1 MANIRKSFNFRTGL
15 QVDNDNFVVN
25 ANGLVGIG
33 TSIPQGYLL
42 NVHGDTRVTGLVTTG
57 ELYAGI
63 GTVGVLSATSAD
75 VSGILSVA
83 QIKVGSS
90 SVISN
95 LVGYGYTAWITND
108 GGVGL
113 HTLSRVG
120 IGTGATPTEQ
130 LKVFGDVA
138 ITTSLTVG
146 SATTIASY
154 GINAPSGIVT
164 ASKFVGVGSDLTNLD
179 ASNVAL
185 GTLSNSRLPSNI
197 SVSGIVTA
205 TTFVGSFTGTATTAT
220 NLYSA
225 ANITAGTISDDRL
238 PDLITS
244 NINVSSGVSTV
255 SSIDVGTGGTAFTA
269 LSSGRLGIGTALP
282 TSEIQVRKASGS
294 LVEVVSDSGQARIS
308 VGQSVGAGKSTGVI
322 RFGNSAHDFDIINN
336 DNEGDINFLLNGNG
350 SAGTG
355 KFSWQD
361 GNSFTEVMSLNANG
375 DFSVSGVTT
384 LASAGSTTTTGGD
397 LYVNGDLDV
406 NGSINGT
413 ITLPT
418 IIDSNINVNSGVSTF
433 NDIEL
438 NSKLFVSVGSSIGI
452 GTDTPIAA
460 LDARTQTGLFLNVGV
475 NTESI
480 YSNTVVSAYGNVIVD
495 GGVGINTNYFDPS
508 GAGLQLYAPLTEL
521 NDGHFNLKY
530 GSTVGFN
537 TDDPRAIFDFGNV
550 GSATTRPMMVVPNIT
565 DGVRDTVGY
574 AVTPTG
580 SIIFNTTTSKFQG
593 YDGSN
598 WVDFH

>member
-33 TSIPQGYLL
+33 TSIPQNYLL
-42 NVHGDTRVTGLVTTG
+42 NVYGDTRVTGLTTTG
-57 ELYAGI
+57 TLRAGV
-63 GTVGVLSATSAD
+63 GTVGVLSATNAD

-90 SVISN
+90 NVISN
-95 LVGYGYTAWITND
+95 LIGYGYTAWITND

-120 IGTGATPTEQ
+120 IGTTTTPTEQ

-146 SATTIASY
+146 SATTLASY
-154 GINAPSGIVT
+154 GINTPSGIVT

-220 NLYSA
+220 NLSSA

-269 LSSGRLGIGTALP
+269 LSSGRIGVGTAIP
-282 TSEIQVRKASGS
+282 TSELQIRKSSGS
-294 LVEVVSDSGQARIS
+294 LAEVVSDSGQARIS
-308 VGQSVGAGKSTGVI
+308 VGNSVGAGNSSAVL
-322 RFGNSAHDFDIINN
+322 RFGNSAGVLDIVNN
-336 DNEGDINFLLNGNG
+336 DVGDVKTIIHG
-350 SAGTG
+350 GTG
-355 KFSWQD
+355 
-361 GNSFTEVMSLNANG
+361 
-375 DFSVSGVTT
+375 
-384 LASAGSTTTTGGD
+384 AGSTGNFKWVYGQTNAERMTLTYDGNLGINDTTPSQKLSVGG
-397 LYVNGDLDV
+397 GA
-406 NGSINGT
+406 T
-413 ITLPT
+413 ITGSVH
-418 IIDSNINVNSGVSTF
+418 IDSNLTVDGSITGNISLDPVLSNTNLNNTSGITTLSELDVTSNVDFGSSPLVGLGNTVAIGTGVGATDYGLVVDNGIRASEIEVNVGGINVNSGVVTAFNFVASGGFRSSGGLSTSTQ
-433 NDIEL
+433 NIQIEHY
-438 NSKLFVSVGSSIGI
+438 SSPDRIVFTVVGI
-452 GTDTPIAA
+452 GST
-460 LDARTQTGLFLNVGV
+460 
-475 NTESI
+475 S
-480 YSNTVVSAYGNVIVD
+480 
-495 GGVGINTNYFDPS
+495 
-508 GAGLQLYAPLTEL
+508 LQL
-521 NDGHFNLKY
+521 F
-530 GSTVGFN
+530 
-537 TDDPRAIFDFGNV
+537 
-550 GSATTRPMMVVPNIT
+550 
-565 DGVRDTVGY
+565 
-574 AVTPTG
+574 
-580 SIIFNTTTSKFQG
+580 
-593 YDGSN
+593 
-598 WVDFH
+598 

>member
-33 TSIPQGYLL
+33 TSIPQNYLL
-42 NVHGDTRVTGLVTTG
+42 NVYGDTRVTGLTTTG
-57 ELYAGI
+57 TLRAGV
-63 GTVGVLSATSAD
+63 GTVGVLSATNAD

-90 SVISN
+90 NVISN
-95 LVGYGYTAWITND
+95 LIGYGYTAWITND

-120 IGTGATPTEQ
+120 IGTTTTPTEQ

-146 SATTIASY
+146 SATTLASY
-154 GINAPSGIVT
+154 GINTPSGIVT

-220 NLYSA
+220 NLSSA

-269 LSSGRLGIGTALP
+269 LSSGRIGVGTAIP
-282 TSEIQVRKASGS
+282 TSELQIRKSSGS
-294 LVEVVSDSGQARIS
+294 LAEVVSDSGQARIS
-308 VGQSVGAGKSTGVI
+308 VGNSVGAGNSSAVL
-322 RFGNSAHDFDIINN
+322 RFGNVDKTLDLVNN
-336 DNEGDINFLLNGNG
+336 DTGNLNFILHGG
-350 SAGTG
+350 SAGVDTG
-355 KFSWQD
+355 RFDWLYGQNIVSPLMSLTYEGDFGIGETNPSNTLHVVGTSTVTSTAYFGGDVRAKKIY
-361 GNSFTEVMSLNANG
+361 FTELVDGVVKTNANIN
-375 DFSVSGVTT
+375 SGI
-384 LASAGSTTTTGGD
+384 STFNKVYLTGGD
-397 LYVNGDLDV
+397 NVLSINSDAPTGTNKFYIANSTDAYLGNQASMGSPVTADATYFASNLGADAAQLKVYGNSYVGSDLYVRGNLYATSQLASGLT
-406 NGSINGT
+406 GSPS
-413 ITLPT
+413 ITVT
-418 IIDSNINVNSGVSTF
+418 NVNASGIVTATNGFTS
-433 NDIEL
+433 
-438 NSKLFVSVGSSIGI
+438 GI
-452 GTDTPIAA
+452 GSAVVISV
-460 LDARTQTGLFLNVGV
+460 VG
-475 NTESI
+475 NT
-480 YSNTVVSAYGNVIVD
+480 
-495 GGVGINTNYFDPS
+495 
-508 GAGLQLYAPLTEL
+508 LT
-521 NDGHFNLKY
+521 F
-530 GSTVGFN
+530 TVG
-537 TDDPRAIFDFGNV
+537 T
-550 GSATTRPMMVVPNIT
+550 ATTSLT
-565 DGVRDTVGY
+565 L
-574 AVTPTG
+574 
-580 SIIFNTTTSKFQG
+580 S
-593 YDGSN
+593 
-598 WVDFH
+598 

>member
-154 GINAPSGIVT
+154 GINAPSGIIT
-164 ASKFVGVGSDLTNLD
+164 ASSFDGNLNATDLT
-179 ASNVAL
+179 S
-185 GTLSNSRLPSNI
+185 GTISNSRLPATI
-197 SVSGIVTA
+197 SVTNVTA
-205 TTFVGSFTGTATTAT
+205 TTFTGSLTGTATTASSLT
-220 NLYSA
+220 GSP
-225 ANITAGTISDDRL
+225 NITVTDVSAS
-238 PDLITS
+238 
-244 NINVSSGVSTV
+244 NVSSGVVTATTELN
-255 SSIDVGTGGTAFTA
+255 VGSGGTALSA
-269 LSSGRLGIGTALP
+269 LSTGRLGIGTALP

-294 LVEVVSDSGQARIS
+294 LVEVVSDSGEARIS
-308 VGQSVGAGKSTGVI
+308 IGNSVGAGNSSALL
-322 RFGNSAHDFDIINN
+322 RFGNSDGVLDIVNN
-336 DNEGDINFLLNGNG
+336 DVGDVNTILHGGTGTGSTGNFKWIYGQTNAEMMTLTYDGKLGIGKTNPDTNLHVVGTSTVTGNAWFGGNVTITGTLN
-350 SAGTG
+350 AGT
-355 KFSWQD
+355 FSLPSILSD
-361 GNSFTEVMSLNANG
+361 TNLNVTTG
-375 DFSVSGVTT
+375 VSTFFSVNLINDLLVDSQIGI
-384 LASAGSTTTTGGD
+384 GSTNSNPTVD
-397 LYVNGDLDV
+397 LDAQGKDALFGTVGINTISARSALDV
-406 NGSINGT
+406 NGTLLVNAIGIGSTSATGLGYQAISIYDRTVGIEDTAIT
-413 ITLPT
+413 I
-418 IIDSNINVNSGVSTF
+418 
-433 NDIEL
+433 L
-438 NSKLFVSVGSSIGI
+438 NTSLVLDNKVLIGI
-452 GTDTPIAA
+452 GTTVARSA
-460 LDARTQTGLFLNVGV
+460 LDFADAGKGYSTQPFL
-475 NTESI
+475 I
-480 YSNTVVSAYGNVIVD
+480 PPRL
-495 GGVGINTNYFDPS
+495 TNAER
-508 GAGLQLYAPLTEL
+508 AGL
-521 NDGHFNLKY
+521 
-530 GSTVGFN
+530 STVAGAFIFN
-537 TDDPRAIFDFGNV
+537 TD
-550 GSATTRPMMVVPNIT
+550 
-565 DGVRDTVGY
+565 
-574 AVTPTG
+574 
-580 SIIFNTTTSKFQG
+580 TSKFQG
-593 YDGSN
+593 YTGIA
-598 WVDFH
+598 WTDFH

>member
-33 TSIPQGYLL
+33 TSIPQNYLL
-42 NVHGDTRVTGLVTTG
+42 NVYGDTRVTGLTTTG
-57 ELYAGI
+57 TLRAGV
-63 GTVGVLSATSAD
+63 GTVGVLSATNAD

-90 SVISN
+90 NVISN
-95 LVGYGYTAWITND
+95 LIGYGYTAWITND

-120 IGTGATPTEQ
+120 IGTTTTPTEQ

-146 SATTIASY
+146 SATTLASY
-154 GINAPSGIVT
+154 GINTPSGIVT

-220 NLYSA
+220 NLSSA

-269 LSSGRLGIGTALP
+269 LSSGRIGVGTAIP
-282 TSEIQVRKASGS
+282 TSDLQIRKTSGS
-294 LVEVVSDSGQARIS
+294 LLEVISDTGQSRIS
-308 VGQSVGAGKSTGVI
+308 IGNSVGAGNSSGVL
-322 RFGNSAHDFDIINN
+322 RFGNSAGVLDIVNN
-336 DNEGDINFLLNGNG
+336 DVGDVKTIIHG
-350 SAGTG
+350 GTG
-355 KFSWQD
+355 AGSTGNFKWVYGQTNAERMTLTYD
-361 GNSFTEVMSLNANG
+361 GNLGINDTTPSQKLSVGGGVTVTGNVHVDSNLTVDGNITGNITLDPVLSNTNLNNT
-375 DFSVSGVTT
+375 SGITT
-384 LASAGSTTTTGGD
+384 LAQLDVTSSVDFGTTTLVALGNTVAIGTGTGSDDYSLVVEQGLRADRLEVQSTGGINANAGIITASRIEVSTGYSMQGFTTAVQLYYDGTGVVLNVVGIGSTT
-397 LYVNGDLDV
+397 L
-406 NGSINGT
+406 
-413 ITLPT
+413 TL
-418 IIDSNINVNSGVSTF
+418 S
-433 NDIEL
+433 
-438 NSKLFVSVGSSIGI
+438 
-452 GTDTPIAA
+452 
-460 LDARTQTGLFLNVGV
+460 
-475 NTESI
+475 
-480 YSNTVVSAYGNVIVD
+480 
-495 GGVGINTNYFDPS
+495 
-508 GAGLQLYAPLTEL
+508 
-521 NDGHFNLKY
+521 
-530 GSTVGFN
+530 
-537 TDDPRAIFDFGNV
+537 
-550 GSATTRPMMVVPNIT
+550 
-565 DGVRDTVGY
+565 
-574 AVTPTG
+574 
-580 SIIFNTTTSKFQG
+580 
-593 YDGSN
+593 
-598 WVDFH
+598 